1 MIFFSIYNLQ
11 GMKSDPTQKK
21 NNVEFSET
29 ELLLFFIFKILYM
42 ENIY

>member
-1 MIFFSIYNLQ
+1 
-11 GMKSDPTQKK
+11 MKSDPTQKK

-42 ENIY
+42 EKNFKFLFVSK